1 LISLIIFL
9 ELIIVVGGWKYKPN
23 IVEVSSIIIDKDFTN
38 THAIGNVIYTDYI
51 HLFQLAGLILLVS
64 MIGAIVLTYRKRE
77 GIKKQSYFKQISREK
92 KEAVTL
98 VEVESNKGINLDD

>member
-1 LISLIIFL
+1 
-9 ELIIVVGGWKYKPN
+9 
-23 IVEVSSIIIDKDFTN
+23 
-38 THAIGNVIYTDYI
+38 
-51 HLFQLAGLILLVS
+51 
-64 MIGAIVLTYRKRE
+64 MMGAIVLTYRKRE